1 MKGRNDIRFSEVE
14 LRAPLER
21 DEGQFLEFKSLWDLS
36 AGGRRALDRR
46 RARGFVAEYV
56 AAFANADG
64 GTLLLGVE
72 DDGTPSGHAYP
83 EQAVADLLA
92 VPERRLRPPVPCR
105 TQRLT
110 VDSHEVIIFQVP
122 FAPEAVMIDGNGF
135 PYRVGDRIIREPQET
150 IKARK
155 EAYRRVGYEQRIR
168 PEATPDD
175 IDTHLAARFLSR
187 TMYRGRSIEDILIQY
202 GLIHP
207 RAGSPAVTNACL
219 LLFGRAP
226 LTRWHPRAGMRFFR
240 VAGRDRRHGRERN
253 VTQLSRV
260 DLPLAQAILEAHRLA
275 REQIRRSE
283 RLHDLFFRE
292 MPEYPEFA
300 WQEAIVNA
308 FAHRDYEDQGR
319 EIEVWFYD
327 DRMEV
332 RSPGELV
339 PPVTLDLL
347 RARRPVHASR
357 NPLIVR
363 VLAEAGLMREE
374 GEGIPRMFE
383 EMEASFLKVPDV
395 LVQGGEFRVI
405 LRNEPIFAGGDP
417 EWQHLVQ
424 GLPLSAA
431 QKRVLIA
438 HPDGFTN
445 EDYRRLNQVDRGE
458 AYRQIQEMV
467 AQGVIREAEAR
478 GRGAVYRVAAD
489 LMETRAFLTARL
501 PALRAHFARHD
512 RLKNADYRELFGV
525 SRHGAVREL
534 RRLVE
539 YGYLALEGERKGAR
553 YTPGAAL
560 VQAGQRGA

>member
-1 MKGRNDIRFSEVE
+1 MNGRNDILFSEQE
-14 LRAPLER
+14 LRALLER
-21 DEGQFLEFKSLWDLS
+21 DEGQFLEFKSLWDFS
-36 AGGRRALDRR
+36 AGGRRPLERR
-46 RARGFVAEYV
+46 KARDLIAETV

-83 EQAVADLLA
+83 EETVAGLLA
-92 VPERRLRPPVPCR
+92 VPERRLQPAVPCR
-105 TQRLT
+105 TQRMTL
-110 VDSHEVIIFQVP
+110 DSSEVIIFQVP
-122 FAPEAVMIDGNGF
+122 LAPEAVMIHGNGF

-150 IKARK
+150 INTRK
-155 EAYRRVGYEQRIR
+155 EAYRRVGYERRIR
-168 PEATPDD
+168 PEATLDD
-175 IDTHLAARFLSR
+175 IDTDLASRFFSR
-187 TMYRGRSIEDILIQY
+187 AMYRRRSIEDILIQY

-207 RAGSPAVTNACL
+207 RPGGPALTNACL
-219 LLFGRAP
+219 LLFGKAP
-226 LTRWHPRAGMRFFR
+226 LARWHPRAGIRFFR

-253 VTQLSRV
+253 VTQLSRI
-260 DLPLAQAILEAHRLA
+260 DLPLAQAIVEAHRLA

-308 FAHRDYEDQGR
+308 FAHRDYEEQGR

-332 RSPGELV
+332 CSPGELV

-347 RARRPVHASR
+347 RARRAIHASR

-395 LVQGGEFRVI
+395 LVQGGDFRVV

-417 EWQHLVQ
+417 EWQRLVQ
-424 GLPLSAA
+424 SLPLSAA

-445 EDYRRLNQVDRGE
+445 EDYRRLNQVDRDE

-467 AQGVIREAEAR
+467 AQGVICEAEAR

-489 LMETRAFLTARL
+489 LKETRAFLTARL
-501 PALRAHFARHD
+501 PALRAHFATHGH
-512 RLKNADYRELFGV
+512 LKNADYRELFGV
-525 SRHGAVREL
+525 SRHGALREL

-539 YGYLALEGERKGAR
+539 YGFLALEGERKGAR
-553 YTPGAAL
+553 YTPGEAL
-560 VQAGQRGA
+560 AQAGQRGA